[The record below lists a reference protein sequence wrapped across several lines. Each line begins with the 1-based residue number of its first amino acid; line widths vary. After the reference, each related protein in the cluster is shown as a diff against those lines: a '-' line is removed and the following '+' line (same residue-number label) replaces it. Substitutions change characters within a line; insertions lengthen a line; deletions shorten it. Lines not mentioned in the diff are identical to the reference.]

1 MLFVLPQGLPAQT
14 NASITRLAR
23 ARDLLRVACDAPLTV
38 ADAAR
43 EAALSPYHFIRTF
56 KAVFGETP
64 RQVRIEA
71 RIEQARR
78 MLALEVAS
86 VTDICN
92 AVGFSSLGSFS
103 SLFTRR
109 MGVGPSAYR
118 HKARALIQVAGM
130 LPLQLY
136 PGCFSLMAQ
145 FPRSAPSSSRAHCAP
160 GSQESGNDGSQDQAQ
175 QHHGQRSG
183 QGPEVLHGGAGLR

>member
-1 MLFVLPQGLPAQT
+1 MLFILPPGLPVQT

-23 ARDLLRVACDAPLTV
+23 ARDLLREACDAPLTV

-64 RQVRIEA
+64 RQVRIDA

-78 MLALEVAS
+78 MLALDAAS

-103 SLFTRR
+103 HLFTRR
-109 MGVGPSAYR
+109 VGVAPSAYR
-118 HKARALIQVAGM
+118 QNARALIQAPGL
-130 LPLQLY
+130 LPPQLY
-136 PGCFSLMAQ
+136 PGCLSLMAYW
-145 FPRSAPSSSRAHCAP
+145 PAA
-160 GSQESGNDGSQDQAQ
+160 
-175 QHHGQRSG
+175 
-183 QGPEVLHGGAGLR
+183 

>member
-1 MLFVLPQGLPAQT
+1 MTGSGTIRAMLFILPPGLPART

-23 ARDLLRVACDAPLTV
+23 ARDLLREACDSPLTV

-64 RQVRIEA
+64 RQVRIDA

-78 MLALEVAS
+78 MLALEAAS

-103 SLFTRR
+103 ALFARR
-109 MGVGPSAYR
+109 MGVPPSAYR
-118 HKARALIQVAGM
+118 QNARALVQAPGL
-130 LPLQLY
+130 LPLQLH
-136 PGCFSLMAQ
+136 PGCFSLM
-145 FPRSAPSSSRAHCAP
+145 
-160 GSQESGNDGSQDQAQ
+160 
-175 QHHGQRSG
+175 GQLT
-183 QGPEVLHGGAGLR
+183 GPWPAG

>member
-1 MLFVLPQGLPAQT
+1 MLFLLPPGLPVQT

-23 ARDLLRVACDAPLTV
+23 ARDLLREACDAPLTV

-64 RQVRIEA
+64 RQVRIDA

-78 MLALEVAS
+78 MLALDAAS

-103 SLFTRR
+103 YLFARR
-109 MGVGPSAYR
+109 VGVAPSAYR
-118 HKARALIQVAGM
+118 RKARRLVQAPGL
-130 LPLQLY
+130 LPPQLY
-136 PGCFSLMAQ
+136 PGCFSLMAYW
-145 FPRSAPSSSRAHCAP
+145 PSAIFEKHA
-160 GSQESGNDGSQDQAQ
+160 
-175 QHHGQRSG
+175 G
-183 QGPEVLHGGAGLR
+183 QGAGTLRP

>member
-1 MLFVLPQGLPAQT
+1 MLFILPPGLPVQT

-23 ARDLLRVACDAPLTV
+23 ARDLLREACDAPLTV

-64 RQVRIEA
+64 RQVRIDA

-78 MLALEVAS
+78 MLALDAAS

-103 SLFTRR
+103 HLFTRR
-109 MGVGPSAYR
+109 VGVAPSAYR
-118 HKARALIQVAGM
+118 QNARSLIQAPGL
-130 LPLQLY
+130 LPPQLY
-136 PGCFSLMAQ
+136 PGCLSLMAYW
-145 FPRSAPSSSRAHCAP
+145 PAA
-160 GSQESGNDGSQDQAQ
+160 
-175 QHHGQRSG
+175 
-183 QGPEVLHGGAGLR
+183 

>member
-1 MLFVLPQGLPAQT
+1 MLFILPPGLPVQT

-23 ARDLLRVACDAPLTV
+23 ARDLLREACDAPLTV

-56 KAVFGETP
+56 KAVFGDTP
-64 RQVRIEA
+64 RQVRIDA

-78 MLALEVAS
+78 MLARDAAS

-103 SLFTRR
+103 HLFTRR
-109 MGVGPSAYR
+109 VGVAPSAYR
-118 HKARALIQVAGM
+118 RNARSLVQAPGM
-130 LPLQLY
+130 LPPQLY
-136 PGCFSLMAQ
+136 PGCLSLMAYW
-145 FPRSAPSSSRAHCAP
+145 PAT
-160 GSQESGNDGSQDQAQ
+160 
-175 QHHGQRSG
+175 
-183 QGPEVLHGGAGLR
+183 

>member
-1 MLFVLPQGLPAQT
+1 MLFILPPGLPVQT

-23 ARDLLRVACDAPLTV
+23 ARDLLREACDAPLTV

-64 RQVRIEA
+64 RQVRIDA

-78 MLALEVAS
+78 MLALEAAS

-103 SLFTRR
+103 HLFTRR
-109 MGVGPSAYR
+109 VGVAPSAYR
-118 HKARALIQVAGM
+118 QNARSLVQAPGL
-130 LPLQLY
+130 LPPQLY
-136 PGCFSLMAQ
+136 PGCLSLMAYW
-145 FPRSAPSSSRAHCAP
+145 PAA
-160 GSQESGNDGSQDQAQ
+160 
-175 QHHGQRSG
+175 
-183 QGPEVLHGGAGLR
+183 

>member
-1 MLFVLPQGLPAQT
+1 MLFILPPGLPVGT
-14 NASITRLAR
+14 RASIARLVR
-23 ARDLLRVACDAPLTV
+23 ARDLLREACDAPLTV

-64 RQVRIEA
+64 RQVRIDA

-78 MLALEVAS
+78 MLALEAAS

-103 SLFTRR
+103 HLFTRR
-109 MGVGPSAYR
+109 VGVAPSAYR
-118 HKARALIQVAGM
+118 QNARSLVQAPGL
-130 LPLQLY
+130 LPPQLY
-136 PGCFSLMAQ
+136 PGCLSLMAYW
-145 FPRSAPSSSRAHCAP
+145 PAA
-160 GSQESGNDGSQDQAQ
+160 
-175 QHHGQRSG
+175 
-183 QGPEVLHGGAGLR
+183 